1 MSTATSPEMESLKMR
16 LKSVWSAGDF
26 SKVAE
31 HIESAAEA
39 FVDRLDIK
47 PGMKVLDV
55 ACGSGN
61 LAVLAAQEG
70 ADVSGIDIAPNLINA
85 ARKRAYRHA
94 LDIDFQEGDAES
106 MPYNDAEFDLVMTMF
121 GAMFCPRP
129 EVTAEELLRVC
140 KQGGTIAMAN
150 WTPDGFAGQMF
161 KFSGKY
167 LPPPEMPPP
176 VQWGVPEMVERRF
189 GDRVENLTMTLRI
202 ADMVFDFEPA
212 AVVEFFATY
221 FGPTVMALKAMPEE
235 NRQPYMD
242 DMENLWTEH
251 NIDDEG
257 KTLVKSEYLEVIA
270 TKK

>member
-61 LAVLAAQEG
+61 LSVLAAQEG
-70 ADVSGIDIAPNLINA
+70 AEVSGIDVAPNLVNA
-85 ARKRAYRHA
+85 ARKRAYRHG
-94 LDIDFQEGDAES
+94 LDIEFQEGDAEE
-106 MPYNDAEFDLVMTMF
+106 MPYDDASFDLVMTMF
-121 GAMFCPRP
+121 GAMFCPQP
-129 EVTAEELLRVC
+129 DVTAGELLRVC
-140 KQGGTIAMAN
+140 KPGGTVAMAN
-150 WTPDGFAGQMF
+150 WTPDSFAGQMF
-161 KFSGKY
+161 KLSGKY
-167 LPPPEMPPP
+167 LPPPAMPPP
-176 VQWGVPEMVERRF
+176 VQWGDPEVVRERL
-189 GDRVENLTMTLRI
+189 GDRVENLTMTPRI

-221 FGPTVMALKAMPEE
+221 FGPTVMALKAMPPE

-242 DMENLWTEH
+242 DMERLWVEN
-251 NIDDEG
+251 NIGDEG